1 MPRMSKGLPELI
13 TYFRA
18 NPPASPAPADMRA
31 WFASL
36 MKTTPVPSE
45 ARLEPSRCDV
55 PASFITPEGADP
67 SRVILYLH
75 GGAYILGSSET
86 HLETIYRLAKA
97 SGVRALSVDYRLAPE
112 HAWPACREDAV
123 AAYRWLL
130 AQDVA
135 PSRIA
140 IAGDS
145 AGGGLTLSTL
155 LAIRDAGL
163 PLPACGAFFSPWV
176 DFTGSGESAKTNGAE
191 DPLVDPRGLTM
202 MVGAILQG
210 RDPAE
215 SSPLFADLHGLP
227 PLFVQVGTAEVLLDD
242 SRRLVD
248 KVKAAGGE
256 AELDAWEHMIH
267 GFQAFPTYLPEAIAA
282 TERAAAFVR
291 ARLSR

>member
-1 MPRMSKGLPELI
+1 
-13 TYFRA
+13 
-18 NPPASPAPADMRA
+18 MRA
-31 WFASL
+31 WFAAIIQS
-36 MKTTPVPSE
+36 TPAPSE
-45 ARLEPSRCDV
+45 ARLERSPCDV
-55 PASFITPEGADP
+55 PAYWITPPGADT
-67 SRVILYLH
+67 SRVIFYLH

-86 HLETIYRLAKA
+86 HLETVFRFAKA
-97 SGVRALSVDYRLAPE
+97 AGTRALSVDYRLAPE

-155 LAIRDAGL
+155 LALRDAGL
-163 PLPACGAFFSPWV
+163 PLPGCAAFLSPWV
-176 DFTGSGESAKTNGAE
+176 DFTGSGDSMKTNAE
-191 DPLVDPRGLTM
+191 IDPLVDPRGLAM
-202 MVGAILQG
+202 MVGAVLQG
-210 RDPAE
+210 KDPAQ

-256 AELDAWEHMIH
+256 AVLDVWEHMIH
-267 GFQAFPTYLPEAIAA
+267 GFQAFPRYLPEAISA
-282 TERAAAFVR
+282 TERAADFLR
-291 ARLSR
+291 AHLARES